1 MARVPAPFDDLFAG
15 TPHRPKRKNVSR
27 ELPVHRECLA
37 YLRVALPGAA
47 INHSPNGFHVPMPPD
62 LPPRWR
68 AFFQHAT
75 AREMAKLKTMGAVS
89 GWPDLMVIH
98 QGRAMAFEIKAE
110 KGRASEDQDNALRQL
125 AANGALVA
133 VVRSAADC
141 QAALERWGVPIS
153 ARVA

>member
-15 TPHRPKRKNVSR
+15 TPQRPRRKNVSR
-27 ELPVHRECLA
+27 ELPVHRECLS
-37 YLRVALPGAA
+37 YLRLALPGAA

-68 AFFQHAT
+68 AFFQTAA
-75 AREMAKLKTMGAVS
+75 AREVAKLKTMGARP
-89 GWPDLMVIH
+89 GWPDLLVIH
-98 QGRAMAFEIKAE
+98 KGRTMAFEVKSDA
-110 KGRASEDQDNALRQL
+110 GRATDDQSQSLRDLQ
-125 AANGALVA
+125 ANGALVA

-153 ARVA
+153 ARVS